1 MENNVRVAVLISVMV
16 AFKATEISHTK
27 RQIRNHSTP
36 KRTCIK
42 QQSFKFCEG
51 KINRIERRIELFTL

>member
-1 MENNVRVAVLISVMV
+1 MENNVRVSVLISVMV

-36 KRTCIK
+36 KCTCIK
-42 QQSFKFCEG
+42 Q
-51 KINRIERRIELFTL
+51 